1 MRKVVLLRHET
12 SDQGT
17 FGKLL
22 SDELGCDV
30 FTGELPDH
38 NNEANVSCIPAGVY
52 RGVWTFSPRFKRNMY
67 LIVPVDQRSGIRI
80 HSANLC
86 GLAPKWKKQ
95 LNGCISLGLRLGYIE
110 GQKAVLLSAT
120 AIRMFEE
127 AMKNDPFELEI
138 TQC

>member
-17 FGKLL
+17 FGQLL
-22 SDELGCDV
+22 FDELERPL

-38 NNEANVSCIPAGVY
+38 NNEANVSCIPTGVY
-52 RGVWTFSPRFKRNMY
+52 RGMMTFSPRFKRNMY
-67 LIVPVDQRSGIRI
+67 LIVPVLNRSGIRI
-80 HSANLC
+80 HSANFC
-86 GLAPKWKKQ
+86 GSVPKWKKQ
-95 LNGCISLGLRLGYIE
+95 LNGCISLGLKLGYIE
-110 GQKAVLLSAT
+110 GQKAVLISST

-127 AMKNDPFELEI
+127 AMKGQPFELEI

>member
-17 FGKLL
+17 FGQLL
-22 SDELGCDV
+22 SDELERPL

-38 NNEANVSCIPAGVY
+38 NNEANVSCIPAGEY
-52 RGVWTFSPRFKRNMY
+52 RGMMTFSPRFKRNMY
-67 LIVPVDQRSGIRI
+67 LIVPVLNRSGIRI
-80 HSANLC
+80 HSANFC
-86 GLAPKWKKQ
+86 GSVPKWKTQ
-95 LNGCISLGLRLGYIE
+95 LNGCISMGLKLGWIE
-110 GQKAVLLSAT
+110 GQKAVLISST

-127 AMKNDPFELEI
+127 AMKGQPFELEI